1 MASQSVLGSSASL
14 SRPAASVTLLPG
26 LLELVEDIG
35 RVLLPAGGEGDKV
48 DLGLLDGKAKHT

>member
-26 LLELVEDIG
+26 LLELVEDG